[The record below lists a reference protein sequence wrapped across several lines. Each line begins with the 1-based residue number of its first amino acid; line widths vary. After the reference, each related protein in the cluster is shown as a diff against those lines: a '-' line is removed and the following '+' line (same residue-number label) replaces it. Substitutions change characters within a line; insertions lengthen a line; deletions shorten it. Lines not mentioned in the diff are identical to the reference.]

1 MKRRA
6 AFSPLAIWSY
16 LRASFWF
23 VPSLLVL
30 GCILLAIGLVEVDT
44 AAGEDWLDRWPRLF
58 GAQAD
63 GARSMVSTIA
73 TAMMSVVGVT
83 FSITLVALALA
94 SSQFSSRVLRNFMS
108 SHVTQFALGTFAGTF
123 TYCLIV
129 LRTIRGGDDDSF
141 VPSLAVFFAFA
152 LAVLC
157 IAVLIMFLHH
167 IASSIQAAN
176 VIASVTRET
185 LDAMERTFPAESDGE
200 EDVTDEDN
208 ARAVP
213 LPQAWQPIA
222 APRSG
227 YVQTVDIEALLQL
240 AVEHD
245 LVVRME
251 RCTGEF
257 VLENTALVSV
267 AADAPAGRDIA
278 SALCQA
284 FGIGHQRTIDQ
295 DPSFGVRQLVD
306 VALKALSPGI
316 NDPTTAETCVH
327 FLVVILARVA
337 PRKLPPRRRYCEGAL
352 RLIVRR
358 RDFEELLFEAFDQLR
373 GSAAGNPAIIRSLI
387 EALQSLAGLT
397 LDPRRRR
404 AMRDHARWLAELA
417 GRTIEAPHEYAAL
430 EARLAT
436 LQAALEAGAGHA

>member
-1 MKRRA
+1 MKRA

-30 GCILLAIGLVEVDT
+30 GGILLAIGLIEADT

-58 GAQAD
+58 GAQAE
-63 GARSMVSTIA
+63 GARSMVATIA

-83 FSITLVALALA
+83 FSVTLVALALA

-108 SHVTQFALGTFAGTF
+108 SHITQFALGTFAGTF

-129 LRTIRGGDDDSF
+129 LRTIRGGEADSF

-152 LAVLC
+152 LAILC
-157 IAVLIMFLHH
+157 IAVLILFIHH
-167 IASSIQAAN
+167 IATSIQAAN
-176 VIASVTRET
+176 IIASVTQET
-185 LDAMERTFPAESDGE
+185 LDAIERMFPAETGHEEHDASD
-200 EDVTDEDN
+200 
-208 ARAVP
+208 VP
-213 LPQAWQPIA
+213 AGPAPTPQTWQPIA
-222 APRSG
+222 ATRSG
-227 YVQTVDIEALLQL
+227 YVQTVDIEALLRL
-240 AVEHD
+240 ATDHE

-267 AADAPAGRDIA
+267 AGNAQAGRDVV
-278 SALCQA
+278 SDLCGA
-284 FGIGHQRTIDQ
+284 FSINHQRTIDQ

-327 FLVVILARVA
+327 FLTSILARLA
-337 PRKLPPRRRYCEGAL
+337 PRKMPPRRRYCEGAL
-352 RLIVRR
+352 RLIVRGPG
-358 RDFEELLFEAFDQLR
+358 FEELLFEAFHQLR
-373 GSAAGNPAIIRSLI
+373 GSAAGNPVIIRSLI
-387 EALQSLAGLT
+387 DALQSLTGMT
-397 LDPRRRR
+397 VDPHRRR
-404 AMRDHARWLAELA
+404 ALRDHASWLAELVE
-417 GRTIEAPHEYAAL
+417 RTIEAPHERAAL
-430 EARLAT
+430 ERCFANLH
-436 LQAALEAGAGHA
+436 AALGAGGHHA